1 MSSPRSAG
9 TSPRCGG
16 GRRREHRQGSPL
28 SGLRALER
36 RPSDQRVRRRQAHLE
51 VATPPEFRGGIAGVW
66 SPEDLLVAST
76 ATCFAVTL
84 GAIAERMEVPLRAV
98 EVTGTGHVSK
108 RDDGR
113 FGFVAIE
120 LDVALE
126 TSPERVEAAE
136 RAAELAEERCLV
148 SMALDIPVHV
158 AVAARGQGKQATSLR
173 EGSKP

>member
-1 MSSPRSAG
+1 MSIVKALRFPVSVRW
-9 TSPRCGG
+9 RG
-16 GRRREHRQGSPL
+16 GRLTGL
-28 SGLRALER
+28 SAAGK
-36 RPSDQRVRRRQAHLE
+36 PDLE
-51 VATPPEFRGGIAGVW
+51 VATPPEFRGGVTGVW

-84 GAIAERMEVPLRAV
+84 VAIAERMDVPLRAL

-126 TSPERVEAAE
+126 TSPERVETAE

-158 AVAARGQGKQATSLR
+158 ALAARSEGEHPTPLR
-173 EGSKP
+173 ERSKP